1 MTPEE
6 MKEFMNGQIEE
17 MMKHKWI
24 ESEKAGHDL
33 GEEANKDYERYLE
46 RYCKMYGYTREEA
59 EKHQIVKDVKEYYE
73 KGRV

>member
-24 ESEKAGHDL
+24 ESEKAGYDL
-33 GEEANKDYERYLE
+33 GEEAIKDYLKNSASAYR
-46 RYCKMYGYTREEA
+46 A
-59 EKHQIVKDVKEYYE
+59 EWNKNHPDSV
-73 KGRV
+73 

>member
-1 MTPEE
+1 MHPNNSEDVLNK
-6 MKEFMNGQIEE
+6 MKPKLKEKEQI
-17 MMKHKWI
+17 M
-24 ESEKAGHDL
+24 S
-33 GEEANKDYERYLE
+33 EEANKDYERYLE

>member
-33 GEEANKDYERYLE
+33 GEEANKDYLKNYASA
-46 RYCKMYGYTREEA
+46 YREGWNQRHPDSY
-59 EKHQIVKDVKEYYE
+59 K
-73 KGRV
+73 